1 MTEQESNTLN
11 DLTYIIAHLPTHSED
26 CSMLSEVYDMALAT
40 LKERDDLQKTST
52 TSLARH
58 DKAVADGTTI
68 ESPWSVEDVYG
79 LAEDSGYPITED
91 DAKSV
96 LSSVKKNF
104 DANIGVNWEV
114 LQYYLDDLDL
124 TPVSKLKAK
133 TFHTN

>member
-68 ESPWSVEDVYG
+68 VSAWSVEDVYG

-104 DANIGVNWEV
+104 DANVGVNWEV

>member
-1 MTEQESNTLN
+1 
-11 DLTYIIAHLPTHSED
+11 
-26 CSMLSEVYDMALAT
+26 
-40 LKERDDLQKTST
+40 
-52 TSLARH
+52 
-58 DKAVADGTTI
+58 
-68 ESPWSVEDVYG
+68 VYG